1 MFCSQRNCLVVA
13 FAAVCATVG
22 AAQPASGADLGSAPS
37 APPLASPS
45 PWTIS
50 VTPYGWL
57 PFLKGDATI
66 RGRTA
71 EVDVNPWEVLEHLD
85 AVPWMS
91 YIEARRGPLSFYND
105 IFLAKLG
112 IDVGGARTFGGATL
126 DATLGLDFTQ
136 TIIEVGGTYE
146 IAKWSSGGGSHATA
160 IDLLAGARY
169 WHQDLSLR
177 LALTGTLDTTGL
189 FLTGTRA
196 IARSGSVDW
205 VDPLV
210 GARVRHQLAPGKEL
224 VLRGDIGGFDVGS
237 RFSWNLL
244 GAYSW
249 TIGAR
254 QGVSYEG
261 ILGYR
266 LLSVD
271 YERGSGFTTYEYDVL
286 QHGPIMGL
294 TVKF

>member
-1 MFCSQRNCLVVA
+1 MLCSQRNCLVIA

-22 AAQPASGADLGSAPS
+22 AAQPASSADLGSAPS
-37 APPLASPS
+37 APPVATPS
-45 PWTIS
+45 SWTIS

-57 PFLKGDATI
+57 PFLNGDATV

-71 EVDVNPWEVLEHLD
+71 EIDVNPREVLEHLD
-85 AVPWMS
+85 AIPWMS

-105 IFLAKLG
+105 IFVAKLG
-112 IDVGGARTFGGATL
+112 IDVGGARTLGGATL
-126 DATLGLDFTQ
+126 DATLGLDFNQ

-146 IAKWSSGGGSHATA
+146 IAKWWSGGSSRITA

-169 WHQDLSLR
+169 WHQEMDIN
-177 LALTGTLDTTGL
+177 LALTGTLSTSGL
-189 FLTGTRA
+189 VLTGGRA
-196 IARSGSVDW
+196 IARSGNVDW
-205 VDPLV
+205 VDPV
-210 GARVRHQLAPGKEL
+210 IGGRVRHQLAPGQEL

-237 RFSWNLL
+237 RFSWNVL

-249 TIGAR
+249 HIADR
-254 QGVSYEG
+254 DGVSYAG

-271 YERGSGFTTYEYDVL
+271 YEKGSGLTRYEYDVL
-286 QHGPIMGL
+286 QHGPLMGL
-294 TVKF
+294 TLSF